1 MPWLRSSLS
10 AKSIENLIS
19 GHQDSLNVTG
29 FKEKKKRYHLDPEDQ
44 VLSSKGQRSGNK
56 KQRQEIEDREKGRGT
71 RQRGQGYLP
80 RYGAKDCLWIERR
93 QMWSTGKWQFIE
105 VKRET
110 LCLDEVL
117 NFNWIS

>member
-1 MPWLRSSLS
+1 MNRHLL
-10 AKSIENLIS
+10 
-19 GHQDSLNVTG
+19 GTDFMHVT
-29 FKEKKKRYHLDPEDQ
+29 L
-44 VLSSKGQRSGNK
+44 VN
-56 KQRQEIEDREKGRGT
+56 T
-71 RQRGQGYLP
+71 
-80 RYGAKDCLWIERR
+80 GAGERR

>member
-29 FKEKKKRYHLDPEDQ
+29 FNEKKKRYHLDPEDQ

-56 KQRQEIEDREKGRGT
+56 WQKLEIEHKGEGKGT
-71 RQRGQGYLP
+71 RERGKGYLSL
-80 RYGAKDCLWIERR
+80 GD
-93 QMWSTGKWQFIE
+93 
-105 VKRET
+105 KR
-110 LCLDEVL
+110 LALDKEEI
-117 NFNWIS
+117 NMNIGIW

>member
-1 MPWLRSSLS
+1 MPWLSSSLS

-29 FKEKKKRYHLDPEDQ
+29 FKE
-44 VLSSKGQRSGNK
+44 
-56 KQRQEIEDREKGRGT
+56 RGT